1 MHVILE
7 VCKTDGIHPETTP
20 AFHLAAEAHFDAC
33 HSGGHKTDGI
43 HPETTPAFHL
53 VAEAHCVA
61 CHSGGHKTDGIHTYE
76 HLIHRYTKLTLFLYR
91 PLKKQFIFY
100 FES

>member
-1 MHVILE
+1 MHVILEVIRPTESILESLLRFTWPPKPISMHVILE
-7 VCKTDGIHPETTP
+7 VC
-20 AFHLAAEAHFDAC
+20 
-33 HSGGHKTDGI
+33 
-43 HPETTPAFHL
+43 
-53 VAEAHCVA
+53 
-61 CHSGGHKTDGIHTYE
+61 KTDGIHTYE

>member
-7 VCKTDGIHPETTP
+7 VC
-20 AFHLAAEAHFDAC
+20 
-33 HSGGHKTDGI
+33 KTDGI